1 MSNISLYPSADG
13 ATFNLNPA
21 RLGKRVNEYDS
32 LEPSAKRQNSP
43 NKPPGST
50 YSNEPGTFSTHHKN
64 STDIS
69 LNRMLDVKIADLGN
83 ACWVD
88 FHYTN
93 DIQTRQYRSPEVIL
107 GSAYDTSSDI
117 WSAAC
122 LFFELMTGD
131 YLFDPKSGDTFGKN
145 DGKCILRIRTPSS
158 VNSLML

>member
-1 MSNISLYPSADG
+1 MFAIYNVSPKMLKQSKHCLWNAPCPISHFTRTTS
-13 ATFNLNPA
+13 NLNPA
-21 RLGKRVNEYDS
+21 RLGKRVNEYDT

-43 NKPPGST
+43 SKPPGST

-93 DIQTRQYRSPEVIL
+93 DIQTRQYRSLEVVL
-107 GSAYDTSSDI
+107 GSAY
-117 WSAAC
+117 
-122 LFFELMTGD
+122 E
-131 YLFDPKSGDTFGKN
+131 YLERGL
-145 DGKCILRIRTPSS
+145 C
-158 VNSLML
+158 